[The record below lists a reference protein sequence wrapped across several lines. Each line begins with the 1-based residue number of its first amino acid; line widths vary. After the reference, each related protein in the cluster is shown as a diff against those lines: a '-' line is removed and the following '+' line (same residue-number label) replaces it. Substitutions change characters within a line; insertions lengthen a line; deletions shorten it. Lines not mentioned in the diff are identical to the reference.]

1 MAEHTPGPWRIV
13 REDQT
18 VILSPDTSIAMLF
31 RDGDVEYS
39 DFKSPFDD
47 VFEANARLIAAAPDL
62 LEALKMIIL
71 DDNAMDALWQHFDS
85 MEMDKIS
92 AAIAKA
98 NAPTQP
104 SESR

>member
-1 MAEHTPGPWRIV
+1 MTKHTPGPWLPLGAA
-13 REDQT
+13 
-18 VILSPDTSIAMLF
+18 VIAEAEGIHVPAICHVNYGPAN
-31 RDGDVEYS
+31 
-39 DFKSPFDD
+39 
-47 VFEANARLIAAAPDL
+47 EANVRLISAAPDL

-98 NAPTQP
+98 EGEVN
-104 SESR
+104 E

>member
-1 MAEHTPGPWRIV
+1 MTEHTLGPWNIHKQ
-13 REDQT
+13 EWDGANNMHA
-18 VILSPDTSIAMLF
+18 ILRD
-31 RDGDVEYS
+31 DGDFIGEACGL
-39 DFKSPFDD
+39 
-47 VFEANARLIAAAPDL
+47 ANAQLIAAAPDL
-62 LEALKMIIL
+62 LEALKMIIM